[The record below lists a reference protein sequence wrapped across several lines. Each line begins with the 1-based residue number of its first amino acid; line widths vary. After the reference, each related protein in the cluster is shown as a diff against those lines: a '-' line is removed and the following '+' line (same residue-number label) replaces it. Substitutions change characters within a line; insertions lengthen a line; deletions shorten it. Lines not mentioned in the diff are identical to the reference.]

1 MSNVN
6 HSIAFHTN
14 WFVQSLHLTN
24 QSSFQPI
31 RYALHSSFFSA
42 KKRESLELCLSQKI
56 MQEGYLI
63 TATRGYLQLAC
74 SGPSF
79 TFIPDS
85 KCHESRLRNFV
96 IASSL
101 QWSRSRTVM
110 PRGGSSSLFLAMN
123 GTVWLQRRSLESM
136 APSFKI
142 TPLGTALT
150 TNLSRLNRACNE
162 DPHNR
167 V

>member
-6 HSIAFHTN
+6 HLIAFHTN
-14 WFVQSLHLTN
+14 RFVQSPHLTIR
-24 QSSFQPI
+24 SSFQPI
-31 RYALHSSFFSA
+31 RYAQRSSFFSA
-42 KKRESLELCLSQKI
+42 KKESLSSYKNKKI
-56 MQEGYLI
+56 KSEGYLI

-123 GTVWLQRRSLESM
+123 GTVWLQGRSLKSM
-136 APSFKI
+136 APSFLKSH
-142 TPLGTALT
+142 PLDTALT